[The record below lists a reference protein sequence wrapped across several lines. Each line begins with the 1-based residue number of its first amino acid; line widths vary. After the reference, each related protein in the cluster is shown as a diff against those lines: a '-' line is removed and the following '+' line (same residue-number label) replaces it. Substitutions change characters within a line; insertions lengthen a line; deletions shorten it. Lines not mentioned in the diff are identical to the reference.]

1 MLPFLIMLNQIDYSL
16 YSTSPEFFWYGVAR
30 VVASILGYMG
40 AVLIFWQILLGSR
53 FIVGLFT
60 RNILEVNKIH
70 QNLGK
75 YGTLLIFAH
84 PILVS
89 IGFFQNINWRLTIV
103 DYGNLTD
110 HVVFGKFAFLILL
123 TIYVTSAFLRGKLKF
138 RPWSYIHYFSY
149 PMFALV
155 LLHVIDLGRFWN
167 DSMYFQIFWICLAIS
182 FIAILIHR
190 VCKFY
195 GIGKYKLEL
204 LNSEV
209 MAGDIL
215 VLSLKFN
222 SDNFSHMYGQYVYL
236 QSGRGHEAHPF
247 SIVDYDKKSKIIKLG
262 IKMLGKYTTQLKNA
276 KVGSEMF
283 LDGPYGEL
291 MLATKMK
298 TSKIFVAGGIG
309 ITPFVEYLK
318 KSQDNDAIL
327 LNCNRDVDNV
337 LFHEELQKKLGDRY
351 YDFISEMQI
360 QPSKNLFCCRL
371 DANVIRENFDLSM
384 IDGSQIFICGSNA
397 FNNSIK
403 KVFMELGVNVKNVN
417 IESFG

>member
-1 MLPFLIMLNQIDYSL
+1 MKLNVNKKLLYWLPFISVLPFLIMLNQIDYSL
-16 YSTSPEFFWYGVAR
+16 YSTSPEFFWYGVAG
-30 VVASILGYMG
+30 VVASILGYIG
-40 AVLIFWQILLGSR
+40 AVFIFWQILLGSR
-53 FIVGLFT
+53 FIVGVFT

-75 YGTLLIFAH
+75 YGTLLILAH
-84 PILVS
+84 PILAS
-89 IGFFQNINWRLTIV
+89 LGFFQSYTWWFTIV

-110 HVVFGKFAFLILL
+110 NVIYGKFAFLILL

-236 QSGRGHEAHPF
+236 QSGRGYEAHPF
-247 SIVDYDKKSKIIKLG
+247 SIVDYDKKVKLSSLVSRCLVN
-262 IKMLGKYTTQLKNA
+262 I
-276 KVGSEMF
+276 
-283 LDGPYGEL
+283 P
-291 MLATKMK
+291 
-298 TSKIFVAGGIG
+298 
-309 ITPFVEYLK
+309 
-318 KSQDNDAIL
+318 
-327 LNCNRDVDNV
+327 LNLR
-337 LFHEELQKKLGDRY
+337 
-351 YDFISEMQI
+351 M
-360 QPSKNLFCCRL
+360 PRL
-371 DANVIRENFDLSM
+371 DLKCFSM
-384 IDGSQIFICGSNA
+384 GLMGS
-397 FNNSIK
+397 
-403 KVFMELGVNVKNVN
+403 
-417 IESFG
+417 